1 MDFIKPNSI
10 KNIHKLSIAP
20 MMDCT
25 DKHFRMIMRKI
36 SSKALLYTEM
46 IVAQSLVFT
55 NKKENFL
62 DFNDEEHPISIQ
74 FGGDDPKIL
83 KEAAQMAQD
92 WGYDEINFNVG
103 CPSPRVCS
111 GNFGASLMKE
121 PEKVA
126 KCIESLKNNCNLPGT
141 IKHRIGVD
149 NDDSFVNL
157 NNFVRIIANAG
168 ADRFIVHARKAILKI
183 IFKPMQVLASS
194 LASKEEWNFSK
205 DEWKA
210 RLSPES
216 YYILREEGTE
226 RAFSSELN
234 NEKRKGVFHCAG
246 CDLPLFL
253 SDKKFDSGTGWP
265 SFWDPIQGS
274 VATKV
279 DFKLIVPRTE
289 YHCSRCGGHQGHV
302 FNDGPLPTG
311 KRYCNNG
318 LALRFVPD

>member
-1 MDFIKPNSI
+1 MNQFLSRRTFILIPTMS
-10 KNIHKLSIAP
+10 
-20 MMDCT
+20 
-25 DKHFRMIMRKI
+25 
-36 SSKALLYTEM
+36 
-46 IVAQSLVFT
+46 
-55 NKKENFL
+55 
-62 DFNDEEHPISIQ
+62 
-74 FGGDDPKIL
+74 IL
-83 KEAAQMAQD
+83 KT
-92 WGYDEINFNVG
+92 F
-103 CPSPRVCS
+103 
-111 GNFGASLMKE
+111 
-121 PEKVA
+121 
-126 KCIESLKNNCNLPGT
+126 
-141 IKHRIGVD
+141 
-149 NDDSFVNL
+149 
-157 NNFVRIIANAG
+157 
-168 ADRFIVHARKAILKI
+168 
-183 IFKPMQVLASS
+183 FKPMQVLASS
-194 LASKEEWNFSK
+194 FASKEEWNLSK
-205 DEWKA
+205 EEWKS

-318 LALRFVPD
+318 LALRFVPE